1 MVMASVI
8 SMDQQHLTA
17 GVSQE
22 YRQWIRMA
30 QFSFMKTIR
39 RSAQNFEVTAGGKT
53 KKNMIEWKNQLFSN
67 EFQ

>member
-39 RSAQNFEVTAGGKT
+39 RSAQNFEVTAGGNKQ
-53 KKNMIEWKNQLFSN
+53 KMIEWTNQLFPK